1 MRPLGDQPG
10 DGQDWS
16 TTPQG
21 AVNIPVP
28 TFTPSTPGQQSAP
41 AGAAQEQTSPQAPQ
55 DPQTP
60 PPGRPQ
66 PQWHQ
71 TPPPGYGPPAYT
83 PSRREEQPGQ
93 SGQGPS
99 VPAPYQQAPAPARPA
114 FEPQPARPAFSPQAP
129 RRPQGADPEVE
140 FATSPGF
147 RPQIEPDAA
156 APAPAFVPNLP
167 SKPSFQPS
175 TPEQE
180 KAASL
185 APPTK
190 QKKGKLRVTT
200 IRPPKVRKS
209 ADRPPVPAMPRGEIV
224 LQSPPEIPEQQ
235 GGDALTQ
242 ALTYLPMGAMAI
254 GMVGMMAGGGSS
266 GGNPMEYISSG
277 AMAVGMV
284 GMMFGQMAR
293 GKGDR
298 KLKVNGMRRDYLRYL
313 SQVRQKARRAAEQQR
328 DALLYSAPAPA
339 SLQELAMTGD
349 VWQRTPAS
357 PDYLS
362 ARFAAGSQSL
372 AIKLVP
378 PETKPVED
386 LDPLCVGA
394 LRTFIRTHAHVPGL
408 PTSVRLSAFTR
419 IVPTGD
425 IEAVHDF
432 VRSLVAQVAV
442 AHSPHD
448 LRISVVSTPQRV
460 GTWDWIKWLPHNG
473 HPTETDAAGAARLI
487 VPGFDWLAGVFEK
500 EFKSRSRWAPG
511 NSPANSAH
519 PFHVVIA
526 DGVSPDD
533 ESLGED
539 AKAIVGLD
547 GLTIIDLSEAGRPAY
562 GPPVDQPGVLR
573 LRVTPEQAY
582 RVTAGGETP
591 VGVPDALPATEAEA
605 VARGLAPLVPPQDTD
620 MAPEDPLGKDV
631 SLPDVLGVRDPRVLD
646 IDGLWRHRKRNS
658 RDLLRVPIATGVD
671 GLPVELDVKQAAEKG
686 MGPHG
691 LVVGATGSGK
701 SELLL
706 TLVAALAMTH
716 DSSDLNF
723 VLVDFK
729 GGATFTPV
737 TRLPHVASVIT
748 NLSDELPLVDRM
760 RDAISGEVVRRQEA
774 LREAGYASL
783 KDYREARDKGA
794 NIPPLPTL
802 FIILDEFGEL
812 LTAKPEF
819 IELFLQIGRI
829 GRSIGV
835 HLLLSS
841 QRLEEG
847 RLRGLDTYLS
857 YRIGLRTFS
866 AQESRTVLGVG
877 DAYELP
883 SAPGNGYLKHPD
895 SEDLVRFRAY
905 YLGGRVEG
913 SALRNQPDAGRD
925 GSNQLRPSIAPFG
938 PAYIPPSFEPVD
950 DSAEAARAAE
960 AASAAAVAA
969 SGEEETLLDVLVD
982 QLTRHPSAPAHQI
995 WLPPLAEPPSLDSQ
1009 LPDLGTGSRGL
1020 TTVRPEGHASL
1031 CAVMGIV
1038 DKPFDQRRDPLWVD
1052 LSGAAGHT
1060 AIVGGPQTGKSTAV
1074 RTLISGLSLLH
1085 TAEEVQFYILDFG
1098 GGTLAAMDSLPH
1110 VGGVAARLQGDRVRR
1125 TVAEV
1130 RTVLEQRE
1138 RMFTDQGIDGMATY
1152 RRRLASG
1159 EIQGDGFGDVFLVVD
1174 GWLTVK
1180 QDFEELE
1187 GAITA
1192 LAQRG
1197 LNYGIHVIVTTNKW
1211 SEFRPAIRDLYGTRL
1226 ELRLGDPYES
1236 EIGRAKAANV
1246 PEGSPGRGLTRE
1258 GLHFLTA
1265 VPRID
1270 GQDTADGLPE
1280 AERDL
1285 YGRIRDAWH
1294 GRSAPAVRMLPDVL
1308 QAAELPAPAG
1318 ARIPFGIDENSL
1330 SPVAAD
1336 FGTDPHFLIIGDT
1349 ESGKSNLLKLFIN
1362 GLTTMYTPKEAM
1374 ILFVDYRRSLLD
1386 ASDVPHRMEYLTS
1399 SVAAANYVGDLRGAM
1414 TERLPKPGLT
1424 AEQLRSRSWWNGPD
1438 VYVIVDDYDL
1448 VGGGQNPLAPLA
1460 EFLPQARDVGLHF
1473 VLARAAGGA
1482 GRAMFEPVIQRMREM
1497 GTPGVILSGSKEEG
1511 QLWGG
1516 VRPTELPQGRGY
1528 FVERRGGGRLV
1539 QTAYLGDPQ

>member
-1 MRPLGDQPG
+1 MATGTSRDGETPDRR
-10 DGQDWS
+10 DRREEYGQDWS
-16 TTPQG
+16 TNPQG
-21 AVNIPVP
+21 AVNVPVP
-28 TFTPSTPGQQSAP
+28 TFTPSNPGQQPAPPEIAQEPTRPPVLSAP
-41 AGAAQEQTSPQAPQ
+41 PAP
-55 DPQTP
+55 PVP
-60 PPGRPQ
+60 SYGPPSYVPPGREEQREPGGQGLSVQAPYPQ
-66 PQWHQ
+66 P
-71 TPPPGYGPPAYT
+71 
-83 PSRREEQPGQ
+83 
-93 SGQGPS
+93 
-99 VPAPYQQAPAPARPA
+99 PAPPRPA
-114 FEPQPARPAFSPQAP
+114 FTPQPSRPAPPDA
-129 RRPQGADPEVE
+129 ELE

-147 RPQIEPDAA
+147 RPQVEANAPS
-156 APAPAFVPNLP
+156 PAPAFVPNLP

-190 QKKGKLRVTT
+190 QKKGKVRVTR
-200 IRPPKVRKS
+200 IRPPKVRKPS
-209 ADRPPVPAMPRGEIV
+209 DREPAPAMPRGEIV

-235 GGDALTQ
+235 GGDAMTQ
-242 ALTYLPMGAMAI
+242 ALTYLPMGAMAV
-254 GMVGMMAGGGSS
+254 GMAGMMAGSGGS
-266 GGNPMEYISSG
+266 GGPMQYISSG

-293 GKGDR
+293 GRGDR
-298 KLKVNGMRRDYLRYL
+298 KLKVNGLRRDYLRYL

-328 DALLYSAPAPA
+328 DALLYSAPEPA
-339 SLQELAMTGD
+339 SLHALAMAGD
-349 VWQRTPAS
+349 VWQRNPSS

-362 ARFAAGSQSL
+362 ARFAVGSQSL

-378 PETKPVED
+378 PETKPIED

-419 IVPTGD
+419 IVPSGD
-425 IEAVHDF
+425 LEPVRDL

-442 AHSPHD
+442 AHSPAD
-448 LRISVVSTPQRV
+448 LRISVVSTPERV
-460 GTWDWIKWLPHNG
+460 GVWEWIKWLPHNG

-500 EFKSRSRWAPG
+500 EFQSRPRWTPG
-511 NSPANSAH
+511 GSPATAAH
-519 PFHVVIA
+519 PFHLVIA
-526 DGVSPDD
+526 DGVPL
-533 ESLGED
+533 EGE
-539 AKAIVGLD
+539 IIGVD
-547 GLTIIDLSEAGRPAY
+547 GMTIIDLSEAGRPAY
-562 GPPVDQPGVLR
+562 GPPLDQPGVLR
-573 LRVTPEQAY
+573 LRITPEQAY
-582 RVTAGGETP
+582 RVTADAEIP
-591 VGVPDALPATEAEA
+591 VGTPDGLSAIDAESL
-605 VARGLAPLVPPQDTD
+605 ARSLAPLVPPQD
-620 MAPEDPLGKDV
+620 EDLPAEDALSKDV
-631 SLPDVLGVRDPRVLD
+631 SLTEVLGVRNPRALD
-646 IDGLWRHRKRNS
+646 IPALWRHRKRNE

-671 GLPVELDVKQAAEKG
+671 GMPVELDIKQAAEKG

-706 TLVAALAMTH
+706 TLVAALALTH
-716 DSSDLNF
+716 DSADLNF

-737 TRLPHVASVIT
+737 KDLPHVASVIT

-760 RDAISGEVVRRQEA
+760 RDAISGELVRRQEV
-774 LREAGYASL
+774 LRQAGYPSL
-783 KDYREARDKGA
+783 KEYREARDSGA
-794 NIPPLPTL
+794 NLPPLPTL

-819 IELFLQIGRI
+819 IEIFLQIGRI

-847 RLRGLDTYLS
+847 RLRGLETYLS

-866 AQESRTVLGVG
+866 AAESRTVLGVG

-895 SEDLVRFRAY
+895 AEDLVRFKAY
-905 YLGGRVEG
+905 YLGGKLGGGAANHSDPVRG
-913 SALRNQPDAGRD
+913 GAS
-925 GSNQLRPSIAPFG
+925 QLRPAIAPFG

-960 AASAAAVAA
+960 AASAAAAA
-969 SGEEETLLDVLVD
+969 GTEEEETLLSVLVD
-982 QLTRHPSAPAHQI
+982 QLARHPSAPPHQI
-995 WLPPLAEPPSLDSQ
+995 WLPPLHDPPTLTSTSPPM
-1009 LPDLGTGSRGL
+1009 LPELTVGPRGL
-1020 TTVRPEGHASL
+1020 TTADPSGHGLL
-1031 CAVMGIV
+1031 CAVIGIV
-1038 DKPFDQRRDPLWVD
+1038 DKPFDQIRDPMWVD
-1052 LSGAAGHT
+1052 LSGAAGHV

-1074 RTLISGLSLLH
+1074 RTLVASLSLLH
-1085 TAEEVQFYILDFG
+1085 TAEEVQFYMLDFG
-1098 GGTLAAMDSLPH
+1098 GGTLAPMDSLPH
-1110 VGGVAARLQGDRVRR
+1110 VGGVAARLQPDRVRR

-1138 RMFTDQGIDGMATY
+1138 RMFTEQGIDGMATY
-1152 RRRLASG
+1152 RRRVASG
-1159 EIQGDGFGDVFLVVD
+1159 EMQSDGFGDVFLVVD

-1187 GAITA
+1187 GAITS

-1246 PEGSPGRGLTRE
+1246 PEGAPGRGLSRD

-1265 VPRID
+1265 VPRVD
-1270 GQDTADGLPE
+1270 GQETAEGLPE

-1285 YGRIRDAWH
+1285 YGRIRDAWR
-1294 GRSAPAVRMLPDVL
+1294 GRSAPAVRMLPDLL
-1308 QAAELPAPAG
+1308 QVSELPAPAG
-1318 ARIPFGIDENSL
+1318 LRIPFGIDENSL
-1330 SPVAAD
+1330 APVVAD
-1336 FGTDPHFLIIGDT
+1336 FKQDPHFLIIGDT
-1349 ESGKSNLLKLFIN
+1349 ESGKTNLLKLFTRS
-1362 GLTTMYTPKEAM
+1362 LAASFTPQEAM

-1386 ASDVPHRMEYLTS
+1386 VSSEIPNKMEYLTS
-1399 SVAAANYVGDLRGAM
+1399 SVAAAKFVGDLRGAM
-1414 TERLPKPGLT
+1414 AERLPKPGLT
-1424 AEQLRSRSWWNGPD
+1424 AAQLREGSWWHGPH
-1438 VYVIVDDYDL
+1438 VYIIVDDYDL
-1448 VGGGQNPLAPLA
+1448 VSGGQNPLAPLA
-1460 EFLPQARDVGLHF
+1460 EFLPQARDIGLHF
-1473 VLARAAGGA
+1473 IMARAAGGA

-1516 VRPTELPQGRGY
+1516 VRPTELPPGRGF

-1539 QTAYLGDPQ
+1539 QTGYMGEAPQA